1 MARREELEVAA
12 VAYEDESLVL
22 EVVLTGDRFREP
34 ATIDRDATGGR
45 CQVSWERWADI
56 ADDTAMEKTAQMI
69 VAVTVG
75 CATSR

>member
-1 MARREELEVAA
+1 M
-12 VAYEDESLVL
+12 
-22 EVVLTGDRFREP
+22 
-34 ATIDRDATGGR
+34 TIDRDATGER

-56 ADDTAMEKTAQMI
+56 ADDAAIEKAAQMI